1 MEYNWIQLLGMM
13 SGADL
18 KQQFQATAYL
28 NKLIE
33 GGSVGVEPSMLFD
46 IIPFVSNFLA
56 VDQFFALQ
64 FESLQLI
71 GEMMKTVC
79 EERLVEHKVLIQNI
93 IRLMLYSE
101 VADMQIKAMQTLGL
115 MAGVSVQIRNRLL
128 EEGVL
133 DVLLQLIHPQ
143 SSVDVLKS
151 SSKLLSQLC
160 CGRPC
165 PEMQYLQKIFP
176 VVVNLVY
183 CQHEDV
189 LISACQILASISE
202 ESTENIQIVI
212 ESGVCSRIVQLLTH
226 THYVVQQEAIR
237 IMGNL
242 ATGNDSQTQ
251 AIINMGLLG
260 NLSNLLLHE
269 NSKIRREACWTV
281 SNILSGNI
289 EQIQSVLNAGI
300 FPLILF
306 LFNDANDQEIKKESM
321 WCISNALSGGSREQV
336 QYLVDA
342 GCIKVICQQ
351 LATSDNRQVSIALEA
366 VENILRSGEIWTQ
379 QNGGSTNMYL
389 QVLEEA
395 GAIQN
400 IENLQLHQNQ
410 SVYSRAVNLLE
421 KYFAEED
428 DEQNEE
434 QGGAW
439 SANNIHTMQNSAI
452 DEMQVTDGMQNMQI
466 SGNQVC
472 SQDDQ
477 MNERMQNM
485 QIGDERGSGNDCL
498 QSNSGRAMQNSR

>member
-1 MEYNWIQLLGMM
+1 
-13 SGADL
+13 
-18 KQQFQATAYL
+18 
-28 NKLIE
+28 
-33 GGSVGVEPSMLFD
+33 
-46 IIPFVSNFLA
+46 
-56 VDQFFALQ
+56 
-64 FESLQLI
+64 
-71 GEMMKTVC
+71 
-79 EERLVEHKVLIQNI
+79 
-93 IRLMLYSE
+93 MLY
-101 VADMQIKAMQTLGL
+101 
-115 MAGVSVQIRNRLL
+115 
-128 EEGVL
+128 
-133 DVLLQLIHPQ
+133 
-143 SSVDVLKS
+143 
-151 SSKLLSQLC
+151 
-160 CGRPC
+160 
-165 PEMQYLQKIFP
+165 
-176 VVVNLVY
+176 
-183 CQHEDV
+183 
-189 LISACQILASISE
+189 
-202 ESTENIQIVI
+202 
-212 ESGVCSRIVQLLTH
+212 

-260 NLSNLLLHE
+260 NLSILLLHE
-269 NSKIRREACWTV
+269 NSKIRKEACWTV

-477 MNERMQNM
+477 MVERYV
-485 QIGDERGSGNDCL
+485 D
-498 QSNSGRAMQNSR
+498 